1 MQTIKANKCVVGETY
16 FLDGGWY
23 DYNFENFKHQPLINT
38 PVKFLGISN
47 KTNNIG
53 KHWLD
58 RKGKHIFERLD
69 GRVIN
74 TSSTDT
80 MLLTPIIDPEI
91 LR

>member
-1 MQTIKANKCVVGETY
+1 METIKANRCVVGETY

-38 PVKFLGISN
+38 PVKFLGVSN

-53 KHWLD
+53 KYWLD
-58 RKGKHIFERLD
+58 RNGKHSFERPD
-69 GRVIN
+69 GKTIF
-74 TSSTDT
+74 THGSDT
-80 MLLTPIIDPEI
+80 MLLEPIEDPEI